1 MRCVRYGSRQ
11 PISNGRPSYSLH
23 EKHITPLLQR
33 VAAQVQRTRTYS
45 HRNQR
50 HEMLAIC
57 TDENAVLIES
67 VLITTHRPLQRVPGE
82 ARPQGN
88 ANVNSCL
95 HFRSISLVVPGG
107 KLQGVSML
115 LQV

>member
-45 HRNQR
+45 PRNQR
-50 HEMLAIC
+50 HEMLALC
-57 TDENAVLIES
+57 TDENAVVIES

-82 ARPQGN
+82 ARPPRHPIL
-88 ANVNSCL
+88 NS
-95 HFRSISLVVPGG
+95 SLALSAPFLVAPRG
-107 KLQGVSML
+107 KLQ
-115 LQV
+115 